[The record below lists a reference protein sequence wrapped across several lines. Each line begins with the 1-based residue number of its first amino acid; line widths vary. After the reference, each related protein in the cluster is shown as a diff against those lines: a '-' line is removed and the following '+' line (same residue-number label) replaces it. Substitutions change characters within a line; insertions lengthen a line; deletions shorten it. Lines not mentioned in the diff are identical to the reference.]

1 MTDAAPTFAPLRQK
15 IENRLA
21 SGEDLQAWSELT
33 GLQTMT
39 AIIIPCLTSPQDAR
53 IHGWLWQTM
62 RFMDTCARAM
72 STMHALSP
80 GTTDAF
86 VKLVTPYLNK
96 SVHDLRVATIK
107 HQNTSEQHAT
117 KAVVGAAVAALCG
130 RVNQWWRTHP
140 PFSVDD
146 ESRKMLNA
154 MQAVHKDSKAPSISK
169 KLFKMAAGVLAQ
181 IEQFLKLLNS
191 CHAALSR
198 ALAFQEWKLRAPT
211 PTYYIPVDCANGSCA
226 WLTMPY
232 DVRQTSLKDCDLADV
247 PSLAEQIDT
256 LTEFAQ
262 DAPQR
267 IYLAWHGR
275 AQGFEVQMAA
285 PEDADSQ
292 CIFDRIL
299 APAKV
304 YSHAERLFY
313 EGWNDY
319 ERLVDIL
326 RSDDAA
332 AAAKRAALVSSV
344 GFSPD
349 ELYRLRGVARA
360 TTAHDDGANGKA
372 RMVAMSPSGNDTEM
386 QLPAGSESLCMLAA
400 VCAKKDRLP

>member
-1 MTDAAPTFAPLRQK
+1 
-15 IENRLA
+15 
-21 SGEDLQAWSELT
+21 
-33 GLQTMT
+33 
-39 AIIIPCLTSPQDAR
+39 
-53 IHGWLWQTM
+53 
-62 RFMDTCARAM
+62 
-72 STMHALSP
+72 
-80 GTTDAF
+80 
-86 VKLVTPYLNK
+86 
-96 SVHDLRVATIK
+96 
-107 HQNTSEQHAT
+107 
-117 KAVVGAAVAALCG
+117 
-130 RVNQWWRTHP
+130 
-140 PFSVDD
+140 
-146 ESRKMLNA
+146 
-154 MQAVHKDSKAPSISK
+154 
-169 KLFKMAAGVLAQ
+169 
-181 IEQFLKLLNS
+181 
-191 CHAALSR
+191 
-198 ALAFQEWKLRAPT
+198 
-211 PTYYIPVDCANGSCA
+211 
-226 WLTMPY
+226 
-232 DVRQTSLKDCDLADV
+232 
-247 PSLAEQIDT
+247 
-256 LTEFAQ
+256 
-262 DAPQR
+262 
-267 IYLAWHGR
+267 
-275 AQGFEVQMAA
+275 MAA